1 MLTPLYRMNSNYL
14 PHSIPILFGGFEHFF
29 LFHNL
34 WDVILPIHELI
45 FFKMVK
51 SCSNHQPAIYSYIF
65 PYNPIYIYRVP
76 DIYIY
81 SYIFPAIYSYIFPY
95 SPHLFPNSS
104 GQLLGGAA
112 FAPPQHWPSRP
123 VVGKRLG
130 AQVEVS
136 NSWWLNEQTNKP
148 TNKQT
153 N

>member
-1 MLTPLYRMNSNYL
+1 MSFYPMLTPLYRMNSSYL
-14 PHSIPILFGGFEHFF
+14 PHSIPILFRGFEHFYCSIIYGMSSFPFTNSYF
-29 LFHNL
+29 LRWLNH
-34 WDVILPIHELI
+34 
-45 FFKMVK
+45 
-51 SCSNHQPAIYSYIF
+51 CSNHQPAIYSYIF
-65 PYNPIYIYRVP
+65 PYNPNRVP
-76 DIYIY
+76 DIY

-136 NSWWLNEQTNKP
+136 NS
-148 TNKQT
+148 
-153 N
+153 